1 MHPAIVSGIVTGDAP
16 VSYWLIVSLSFI
28 TVPEVFVKVNLTHY
42 IFLFVSKVDNT
53 HHVKRAKI
61 RSHLTDLSQKS

>member
-42 IFLFVSKVDNT
+42 IFLFVSKVEIDE
-53 HHVKRAKI
+53 
-61 RSHLTDLSQKS
+61 LSPTAMNCHEKKNITS

>member
-28 TVPEVFVKVNLTHY
+28 TVPEVFVKVNLTHFP
-42 IFLFVSKVDNT
+42 IRFLSGD
-53 HHVKRAKI
+53 
-61 RSHLTDLSQKS
+61 